1 MCHNGV
7 AVQRERVH
15 RVISGK
21 KVVLWMIAILIVF
34 SIVFMTANAMLV
46 RQKADVCAGY
56 YDATARANCAATA
69 TIGPPPDMIKYH

>member
-7 AVQRERVH
+7 AMQRERADC
-15 RVISGK
+15 VISGK
-21 KVVLWMIAILIVF
+21 KVILWMIAILIVF
-34 SIVFMTANAMLV
+34 SIVFMTANVLLV

-56 YDATARANCAATA
+56 YDPTERANCAATA

>member
-7 AVQRERVH
+7 AVQRERVC

-21 KVVLWMIAILIVF
+21 KVILWMIAILIVF
-34 SIVFMTANAMLV
+34 SIVFMTANVMLV

-56 YDATARANCAATA
+56 YDATDRANCAATA
-69 TIGPPPDMIKYH
+69 TIGPPPDMVKYH